1 MTTEINRA
9 KRIHFTLIS
18 RQLHEFTKPWTP
30 GFHGVGSSGSRQ
42 RPFLWRTLSNGPRG
56 RNQGMAFLIERWVAV
71 ERKFRSLGSA
81 VFIFGRRVVPRTEFA
96 YIPRG

>member
-9 KRIHFTLIS
+9 KRIHFILIS

-42 RPFLWRTLSNGPRG
+42 RPFLWRTLSNGPGR

-81 VFIFGRRVVPRTEFA
+81 GFIFGRRLMRTTTIASSSPE
-96 YIPRG
+96 